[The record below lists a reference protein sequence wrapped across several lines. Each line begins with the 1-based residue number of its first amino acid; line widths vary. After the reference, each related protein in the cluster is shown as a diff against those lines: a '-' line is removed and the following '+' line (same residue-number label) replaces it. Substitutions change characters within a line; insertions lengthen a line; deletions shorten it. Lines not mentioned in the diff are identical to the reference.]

1 MLFIQDQSGSYL
13 PAPKDAVLTEARRL
27 SSNQLRR
34 GVAIRSPDMAKLAI
48 SGKLSGYHCEMFA
61 CLFLDSKHRV
71 LAWVEMFR
79 GSVNTATV
87 HPREVV
93 KEALRINAAAAPLK
107 GVLNRIILAHN
118 HPSGD
123 STPSR
128 EDIDLTDRLKDILKV
143 IDVSVL
149 DHLIVGDEITSLA
162 DSGHFSS

>member
-13 PAPKDAVLTEARRL
+13 PAPKDAVLIEARRL
-27 SSNQLRR
+27 SSQQLRR
-34 GVAIRSPDMAKLAI
+34 GVFIISPDMARLAI
-48 SGKLSGYHCEMFA
+48 SAKLSGNECEMFA

-79 GSVNTATV
+79 GSVNSATV

-93 KEALRINAAAAPLK
+93 KEALRHNAAA
-107 GVLNRIILAHN
+107 VIMAHN

-123 STPSR
+123 SKPSR
-128 EDIDLTDRLKDILKV
+128 EDIELTNKLRDILQV

-149 DHLIVGDEITSLA
+149 DHLIVGDEITALSE
-162 DSGHFSS
+162 SGHFSS

>member
-48 SGKLSGYHCEMFA
+48 SAKLSGYQCEMFA

-93 KEALRINAAAAPLK
+93 MEALRINAAA
-107 GVLNRIILAHN
+107 VILAHN

-128 EDIDLTDRLKDILKV
+128 EDFELTDRLKDILKV